1 MRSFSIAQAVRVAIC
16 CWLLAFGSLLTANS
30 QKLTATLT
38 GDILLD
44 RGVRKVVEKK
54 GIDQLFSAGIDSVLQ
69 ASDVV
74 VGNLECPATKVKAP
88 VYKQYIF
95 RAEPEWLT
103 ALQQHGFTH
112 LNLANNHS
120 IDQGREG
127 FLSEHP
133 DGGHDTFWCWSEQTG
148 GRSTCAAQQDT
159 QTGMARRFVADG
171 TGELCASARQALRQ
185 SAEH

>member
-1 MRSFSIAQAVRVAIC
+1 MAIC

-74 VGNLECPATKVKAP
+74 VGNLECPDTKVKAP

-95 RAEPEWLT
+95 RAEPEW
-103 ALQQHGFTH
+103 
-112 LNLANNHS
+112 S
-120 IDQGREG
+120 
-127 FLSEHP
+127 
-133 DGGHDTFWCWSEQTG
+133 
-148 GRSTCAAQQDT
+148 
-159 QTGMARRFVADG
+159 
-171 TGELCASARQALRQ
+171 
-185 SAEH
+185 